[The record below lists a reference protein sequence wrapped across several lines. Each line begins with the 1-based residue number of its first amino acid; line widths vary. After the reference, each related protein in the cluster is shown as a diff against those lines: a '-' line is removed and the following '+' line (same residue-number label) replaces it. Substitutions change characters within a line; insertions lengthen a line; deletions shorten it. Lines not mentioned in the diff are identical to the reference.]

1 MLFGNLK
8 GGEKLNRLREIRKS
22 KGLSQEK
29 LSALSRVNRVSI
41 SKYETGRTRPRID
54 SLEKICTALGVKV
67 SDVVE
72 QEAS

>member
-1 MLFGNLK
+1 M
-8 GGEKLNRLREIRKS
+8 NRLREIRKS

-29 LSALSRVNRVSI
+29 LSVMSSVNRVSI
-41 SKYETGRTRPRID
+41 SKYETGRTRPRLD
-54 SLEKICTALGVKV
+54 SLEKICAALGVKV